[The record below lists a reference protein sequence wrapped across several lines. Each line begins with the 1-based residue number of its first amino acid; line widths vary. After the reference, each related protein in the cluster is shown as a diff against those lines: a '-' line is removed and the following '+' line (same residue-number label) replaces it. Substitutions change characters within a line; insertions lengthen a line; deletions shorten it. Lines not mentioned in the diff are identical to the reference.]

1 MNAYPLLVLFYRSYG
16 LGLCFLLILLGRS
29 LITPLWD
36 VPSPNSTGSASAPN
50 ASKPNTALIS
60 WARLTRAMLVRPFRF
75 ILPVLAIVALQ
86 WGLGANGQTKNCNE
100 VGMDEPYWG
109 MIGRFAGYCTL
120 VFDLVSSHN
129 FLMISVTRSPT
140 LIAISSRPMNTIL
153 SLDKLSLETSGPMPG
168 SSSLPTPSTA
178 LT

>member
-1 MNAYPLLVLFYRSYG
+1 MREERSAHLDFLRRSTG
-16 LGLCFLLILLGRS
+16 LGICFLLILLGRS

-36 VPSPNSTGSASAPN
+36 VPAPNAGSASAPN

-86 WGLGANGQTKNCNE
+86 WGLGANGQTSNCNN

-109 MIGRFAGYCTL
+109 LIGRFAGYCTL
-120 VFDLVSSHN
+120 VFDLVSS
-129 FLMISVTRSPT
+129 SAPSCTRESDADLSPC
-140 LIAISSRPMNTIL
+140 L
-153 SLDKLSLETSGPMPG
+153 
-168 SSSLPTPSTA
+168 
-178 LT
+178 

>member
-1 MNAYPLLVLFYRSYG
+1 MLTPFLLFFHFRSYG

-86 WGLGANGQTKNCNE
+86 WGLGANGQTSNCNE

-120 VFDLVSSHN
+120 VFDLVSLSN
-129 FLMISVTRSPT
+129 SVVSVSVRS
-140 LIAISSRPMNTIL
+140 
-153 SLDKLSLETSGPMPG
+153 
-168 SSSLPTPSTA
+168 STFNCD
-178 LT
+178 